1 MEETL
6 KSINYP
12 QKQTLHPEN
21 QASKGLNIIY
31 WFFKIVCVYLLI
43 AAGVIIF
50 LSSLFEGDI
59 TAQRWGSLIGL
70 YLILVGF
77 INLLWLPIL
86 NSIIVRT
93 KAAEY
98 FIAHMEEKYNIE

>member
-6 KSINYP
+6 RSIYCR

-21 QASKGLNIIY
+21 QASKGLNTIY
-31 WFFKIVCVYLLI
+31 WICKIVFVYLLT

-50 LSSLFEGDI
+50 LISLSQEDEFVGI
-59 TAQRWGSLIGL
+59 GILYGL
-70 YLILVGF
+70 YLIFVGF
-77 INLLWLPIL
+77 INLLLLQFI
-86 NSIIVRT
+86 NSLIVRT

-98 FIAHMEEKYNIE
+98 YIAEIESKYEIK

>member
-6 KSINYP
+6 RSIYCR

-21 QASKGLNIIY
+21 QASKGLNTIY
-31 WFFKIVCVYLLI
+31 WFFKIVFVYLLI

-50 LSSLFEGDI
+50 LISLFQED
-59 TAQRWGSLIGL
+59 TLVKIGILYSL
-70 YLILVGF
+70 YLIFVGF
-77 INLLWLPIL
+77 INLLLLQFIKSL
-86 NSIIVRT
+86 IVRT

-98 FIAHMEEKYNIE
+98 YIAEIESKYEIK

>member
-6 KSINYP
+6 RSIYCR

-21 QASKGLNIIY
+21 QASKGLNTIY
-31 WFFKIVCVYLLI
+31 WFFKIVFVYLLI

-50 LSSLFEGDI
+50 LIGLSQGDI
-59 TAQRWGSLIGL
+59 NAATGLLIGL
-70 YLILVGF
+70 YLIFVGF
-77 INLLWLPIL
+77 INLLLLQFIKSL
-86 NSIIVRT
+86 IVRT

-98 FIAHMEEKYNIE
+98 YIEEIESKYEIK

>member
-1 MEETL
+1 MEETW

-21 QASKGLNIIY
+21 QASKGLNTIY
-31 WFFKIVCVYLLI
+31 WVFKIVFVYLLI

-50 LSSLFEGDI
+50 LISLSQGGI
-59 TAQRWGSLIGL
+59 TAAAGGGLIGL
-70 YLILVGF
+70 CLILVGF
-77 INLLWLPIL
+77 INLLWLQFL
-86 NSIIVRT
+86 NSLIVRT

-98 FIAHMEEKYNIE
+98 FIAHMEEKYNIK